1 MPVKFTKM
9 HGAGNDFIV
18 VDEWPGE
25 ALPEGMKRD
34 FVRMACDR
42 HFGIGSDGLIF
53 VQKSKAEDVSF
64 VFYNPDGSRAEMCG
78 NGIRCLAKYA
88 FERGLVRR
96 RRMSVE
102 TLAGAKTLELT
113 VVGDAVAEVTVDMGR
128 PQVRRGEAQVAGNPQ
143 EKFVSQKVAIDGG
156 EYVITAVGMGN
167 PHAVIFHG
175 NVGSIEVREVGSKV
189 RRHTTLFPNGTN
201 VHFVEKAGDNVF
213 RVRTYERGV
222 EDETLAC
229 GTGIC
234 ASAVAAVLNGMADM
248 SRPLLFH
255 ARGGDVK
262 VRLEGTPDD
271 IRKAY
276 LIGGAEEV
284 FTGEI
289 EPQRRTASGARTGPR
304 SR

>member
-1 MPVKFTKM
+1 MLVGFTKM

-18 VDEWPGE
+18 VDEWSGE
-25 ALPEGMKRD
+25 IVPEEKKRD

-53 VQKSKAEDVSF
+53 VQKSRTRDINF

-88 FERGLVRR
+88 FEHGLVRR
-96 RRMSVE
+96 QRMSIE
-102 TLAGAKTLELT
+102 TLAGGKAVELT
-113 VVGDAVAEVTVDMGR
+113 VVEDAVVEVKVDMGR
-128 PQVRRGEAQVAGNPQ
+128 PQVRRGEAQVAGDPK
-143 EKFVSQKVAIDGG
+143 EKFVGQKVAIDGG
-156 EYVITAVGMGN
+156 DYVITAVGMGN

-175 NVGSIEVREVGSKV
+175 NVESVEVRDVGAKV
-189 RRHTTLFPNGTN
+189 RRHTKLFPNGTN
-201 VHFVEKAGDNVF
+201 VHFVEKAGDNAF

-248 SRPLLFH
+248 KRPLLFH

-271 IRKAY
+271 IRRAY
-276 LIGGAEEV
+276 LIGPAEEV

-289 EPQRRTASGARTGPR
+289 EA
-304 SR
+304 